1 MEIKNV
7 KLGAAQ
13 VDKIYVGE
21 NLSWIYEPPD
31 TTAPVTTVYPDPTNA
46 QLTHY
51 AGQKVWLEVN
61 EMCNTYYTLDG
72 STPTTASTKFT
83 DAFVINETTTIKYF
97 SVDLA
102 GNVETVKTTIFDIT
116 GGLPTTTISPSA
128 TTQNNI
134 PITITLSTSEQGAA
148 IKYIIGTGTE
158 QTYAA
163 PFQVNQSSAGVQST
177 NITIKYWSIGVNGTE
192 PQKSITY
199 NTSGAVPAKTIGTAT
214 NGNNQV
220 VLNWNATA
228 NTTAYTVYRSTVQ
241 GTIGAPLADSQY
253 LWNTTYTD
261 TTAVNPN
268 TYYYTIRSQNYSGN
282 FSDSDQ
288 VIGQPTAAVSNNWRY
303 LLLEG
308 YGAAESG
315 QEATTRLIEFQAWAG
330 ATNAMQGGS
339 VVIEWDIPDNT
350 TKPPQSSIKDGNFAI
365 TANTYPYWWTA
376 TPNGNVV
383 IDLGSQ
389 QNLTKLN
396 WFGYSTGAAPR
407 TNRFNVKASNTNN
420 GTDWVTIWDNQTGQ
434 AGVQPILPNGYEK
447 VL

>member
-1 MEIKNV
+1 M
-7 KLGAAQ
+7 
-13 VDKIYVGE
+13 
-21 NLSWIYEPPD
+21 
-31 TTAPVTTVYPDPTNA
+31 T
-46 QLTHY
+46 
-51 AGQKVWLEVN
+51 
-61 EMCNTYYTLDG
+61 
-72 STPTTASTKFT
+72 
-83 DAFVINETTTIKYF
+83 
-97 SVDLA
+97 
-102 GNVETVKTTIFDIT
+102 
-116 GGLPTTTISPSA
+116 
-128 TTQNNI
+128 
-134 PITITLSTSEQGAA
+134 
-148 IKYIIGTGTE
+148 
-158 QTYAA
+158 
-163 PFQVNQSSAGVQST
+163 
-177 NITIKYWSIGVNGTE
+177 
-192 PQKSITY
+192 
-199 NTSGAVPAKTIGTAT
+199 
-214 NGNNQV
+214 
-220 VLNWNATA
+220 
-228 NTTAYTVYRSTVQ
+228 
-241 GTIGAPLADSQY
+241 
-253 LWNTTYTD
+253 
-261 TTAVNPN
+261 
-268 TYYYTIRSQNYSGN
+268 
-282 FSDSDQ
+282 
-288 VIGQPTAAVSNNWRY
+288 GQPTAAVSNNWRY

-315 QEATTRLIEFQAWAG
+315 QESTTRLIEFQAWAG